1 MLGVSRLTIYRLI
14 HNGQLPSVRVGGQ
27 YRLPRRALAQRL
39 AETRGGW
46 PIEGRRA
53 MSDRIVPGESHV
65 RTTAKAAKH
74 GQALYAEDDDLDPDE
89 RQRGF
94 WRERDLGTG
103 VVLVEWVSDPGGQ
116 SPKEEEST
124 PASRFAGIRTRD
136 WLAPDPPRRPKRD
149 WLAPSKPRRD
159 WLAVREE
166 DRRWSWRLPDTP
178 RRPRDWLAPEPAAPA
193 TAPLSFGSWAHP
205 SPSSI
210 GLPVVGR
217 MVPYN
222 EWTEVDSKRE
232 GNFLERFAPVSF
244 TPARGGPR
252 THRQRS
258 SPGTVWIVDQ
268 LPGEQV
274 RESFPSASKRPQPRR
289 RRGADDHG
297 GRHLRV
303 QPRHLPAVPG
313 GDGASGGERCLSPG
327 S

>member
-1 MLGVSRLTIYRLI
+1 
-14 HNGQLPSVRVGGQ
+14 
-27 YRLPRRALAQRL
+27 
-39 AETRGGW
+39 
-46 PIEGRRA
+46 

-94 WRERDLGTG
+94 WRERDLGNG

-166 DRRWSWRLPDTP
+166 DRPWRLPDTP

-232 GNFLERFAPVSF
+232 GNFLERFAPGSLSKALKERGSRIRALFQHGMDSLIGRQPIADIEEMWEREDGAHFRSRLLEGSPNSSSAVFARDFMDRRSASGRASSREF
-244 TPARGGPR
+244 PTRVEAPTTPTASRSGRSRRPAS
-252 THRQRS
+252 TSSAS
-258 SPGTVWIVDQ
+258 SPSRSTRG
-268 LPGEQV
+268 
-274 RESFPSASKRPQPRR
+274 RR
-289 RRGADDHG
+289 REWR
-297 GRHLRV
+297 
-303 QPRHLPAVPG
+303 
-313 GDGASGGERCLSPG
+313 
-327 S
+327 